1 MHERVLDWAHWT
13 VRGERGKVCGVG
25 VGMLA
30 RDREVAVLGSENGSG
45 EGNGSGGEIG
55 GMDI

>member
-1 MHERVLDWAHWT
+1 MDWAHWA
-13 VRGERGKVCGVG
+13 VMGERGKLCGVG

-30 RDREVAVLGSENGSG
+30 RDREVAVLGSENGGG
-45 EGNGSGGEIG
+45 EGNGDGGEIS